1 MVNSLLRNK
10 HKNKRWDTKDI
21 PNLKGK
27 TALITGSNSG
37 LGFYT
42 AKALAEK
49 NCHVILACRTLEK
62 SIITKNKLQKLIPQA
77 QLSTIEIELAN
88 FNSVSSKCNQISSD
102 YENLDLLI
110 NNAGIMHPPKT
121 LNSQGYELQFAVNH
135 LSHMLLTLKLIP
147 LLEKVKNS
155 RIVTVTSLAQFLGK
169 LGWKNLKAEDY
180 YNKQE
185 SYATSK
191 LANIMF
197 ALELSHK
204 LKAKDILSLAAHPGI
219 AKTNLFNAQRPNPSR
234 IEKFS
239 LELFSPIFQSAEMGA
254 LPQLYAA
261 TSNKVKSGDHY
272 GPKFNFRGYP
282 KLTKTS
288 TAALNSFE
296 RKILWNK
303 SLEIIGKFI

>member
-1 MVNSLLRNK
+1 MINALLKNTNK
-10 HKNKRWDTKDI
+10 KWDTKNI
-21 PNLKGK
+21 PNLEGK
-27 TALITGSNSG
+27 TALITGCNSG

-49 NCHVILACRTLEK
+49 NCHVILSCRTSEK
-62 SIITKNKLQKLIPQA
+62 SITTKNKLQKLIPA
-77 QLSTIEIELAN
+77 AKLSTVEIEMAD
-88 FNSVSSKCNQISSD
+88 FNNVSIKCDQISNE
-102 YENLDLLI
+102 YESLDLLI

-121 LNSQGYELQFAVNH
+121 LNSQGYEIQFAVNH

-147 LLEKVKNS
+147 LLEKIKNS
-155 RIVTVTSLAQFLGK
+155 RIVTVTSLAQFFGK
-169 LGWKNLKAEDY
+169 IGWKNLKAENY

-197 ALELSHK
+197 ALELSHN
-204 LKAKDILSLAAHPGI
+204 LKEKNILSLAAHPGI
-219 AKTNLFNAQRPNPSR
+219 ARTNLFNAQRPNPSR

-261 TSNKVKSGDHY
+261 ASNSVKSGEHY
-272 GPKFNFRGYP
+272 GPQFNFRGYP
-282 KLTKTS
+282 KLSKTTS
-288 TAALNSFE
+288 VALNTTE
-296 RKILWNK
+296 RKNLWNK
-303 SLEIIGKFI
+303 SLEIIKDFI

>member
-1 MVNSLLRNK
+1 MINSPLSNV
-10 HKNKRWDTKDI
+10 HKNWDTKYI
-21 PNLKGK
+21 PNLEGK

-37 LGFYT
+37 LGYFT

-62 SIITKNKLQKLIPQA
+62 SFATKNKLQNLIPKA
-77 QLSTIEIELAN
+77 KLSTVEIEMAD
-88 FNSVSSKCNQISSD
+88 FNNVSSKCNQISNE

-121 LNSQGYELQFAVNH
+121 LNSQGYEIQFAVNH

-147 LLEKVKNS
+147 LLEKIKNS
-155 RIVTVTSLAQFLGK
+155 RIVTVTSLAQFFGK
-169 LGWKNLKAEDY
+169 VGWKNLKAEDY

-185 SYATSK
+185 SYANSK

-197 ALELSHK
+197 ALELSQK
-204 LKAKDILSLAAHPGI
+204 LEEKNILSLAAHPGI
-219 AKTNLFNAQRPNPSR
+219 AKTNLFKAQRPNPSR
-234 IEKFS
+234 FEKIS

-261 TSNKVKSGDHY
+261 TVNTVKSGDHY
-272 GPKFNFRGYP
+272 GPKFKFRGYP
-282 KLTKTS
+282 KLSETS
-288 TAALNSFE
+288 AAALNIIE
-296 RKILWNK
+296 RKKLWNK
-303 SLEIIGKFI
+303 SFEIIQQFI

>member
-1 MVNSLLRNK
+1 MISSLLSNANK
-10 HKNKRWDTKDI
+10 NWDTKYI
-21 PNLKGK
+21 PNLEGK

-49 NCHVILACRTLEK
+49 NCHVILACRSIEK
-62 SIITKNKLQKLIPQA
+62 SITTKNKLQKFIPQA
-77 QLSTIEIELAN
+77 QLSTLGMEMAD
-88 FNSVSSKCNQISSD
+88 FNDVSNKCNQLID
-102 YENLDLLI
+102 EYENLDLLI

-121 LNSQGYELQFAVNH
+121 LNSQGYEIQFAVNH

-147 LLEKVKNS
+147 LLEKIRNS
-155 RIVTVTSLAQFLGK
+155 RIVTVTSLAQFFGK
-169 LGWKNLKAEDY
+169 VGWKNLKAEDY

-197 ALELSHK
+197 ALELVEK
-204 LKAKDILSLAAHPGI
+204 LKEKKILSLAAHPGI
-219 AKTNLFNAQRPNPSR
+219 AKTNLFTAQRPNPSK

-239 LELFSPIFQSAEMGA
+239 LEFFSPIFQSAKMGS

-261 TSNKVKSGDHY
+261 TSSKVKSGDHY

-282 KLTKTS
+282 KLSKTS
-288 TAALNSFE
+288 PIALNTNE
-296 RKILWNK
+296 RKSLWNK
-303 SLEIIGKFI
+303 SLEIIQEFI

>member
-1 MVNSLLRNK
+1 MIYSLLNNHEK
-10 HKNKRWDTKDI
+10 WDTKNI
-21 PNLKGK
+21 PNLEGK

-37 LGFYT
+37 LGYYT

-49 NCHVILACRTLEK
+49 NCHIILLCRTQEK
-62 SIITKNKLQKLIPQA
+62 SIDTKNKLQKLIPQA
-77 QLSTIEIELAN
+77 QLSTIGMEMAD
-88 FNSVSSKCNQISSD
+88 FNDVSSKCDQISNEFD
-102 YENLDLLI
+102 KLDLLI

-121 LNSQGYELQFAVNH
+121 LNSQGYEIQFAVNH

-147 LLEKVKNS
+147 LLEKIKNS
-155 RIVTVTSLAQFLGK
+155 RIVTVTSLAQFFGK
-169 LGWKNLKAEDY
+169 VGWKNLKAEDY

-197 ALELSHK
+197 ALELSQK
-204 LKAKDILSLAAHPGI
+204 LEEKDILSLAAHPGI

-261 TSNKVKSGDHY
+261 TSKSVKSGDHY

-282 KLTKTS
+282 KLSKTS
-288 TAALNSFE
+288 SEALNVAE
-296 RKILWNK
+296 RKSLWNK
-303 SLEIIGKFI
+303 SLEIISEFI

>member
-1 MVNSLLRNK
+1 MIYSLLK
-10 HKNKRWDTKDI
+10 DHEKWDTKNI
-21 PNLKGK
+21 PNLEGK

-37 LGFYT
+37 LGYYT

-49 NCHVILACRTLEK
+49 NCHIILLCRTQEK
-62 SIITKNKLQKLIPQA
+62 SINTKNKLQKLIPQA
-77 QLSTIEIELAN
+77 QLSTIGMEMAD
-88 FNSVSSKCNQISSD
+88 FNDVSSKCDQISNEFD
-102 YENLDLLI
+102 KLDLLI

-121 LNSQGYELQFAVNH
+121 LNSQGYEIQFAVNH

-147 LLEKVKNS
+147 LLEKIKNS
-155 RIVTVTSLAQFLGK
+155 RVVTVTSLAQFFGK
-169 LGWKNLKAEDY
+169 VGWKNLKAENY

-197 ALELSHK
+197 ALELSNK
-204 LKAKDILSLAAHPGI
+204 LEEKDILSLAAHPGI

-239 LELFSPIFQSAEMGA
+239 LDLFSPIFQSAEMGA

-261 TSNKVKSGDHY
+261 TSKSVKSGDHY

-282 KLTKTS
+282 KLSKTS
-288 TAALNSFE
+288 SEALNVTE

-303 SLEIIGKFI
+303 SLDIIQEFI

>member
-1 MVNSLLRNK
+1 MFNSLLRDTHN
-10 HKNKRWDTKDI
+10 NWDTKYI
-21 PNLKGK
+21 PNLEGK

-49 NCHVILACRTLEK
+49 NCHVILSCRTLEK
-62 SIITKNKLQKLIPQA
+62 SITTKNKLLKLIPQA
-77 QLSTIEIELAN
+77 QLSTSEMEMAD
-88 FNSVSSKCNQISSD
+88 FNNVSTECDQI
-102 YENLDLLI
+102 YEKFDNLDLLI

-121 LNSQGYELQFAVNH
+121 LNSQGYEIQFAVNH

-147 LLEKVKNS
+147 LLEKIKNS
-155 RIVTVTSLAQFLGK
+155 RIVTVTSLAQFFGK
-169 LGWKNLKAEDY
+169 LGWKNLKAENY

-185 SYATSK
+185 SYANSK

-197 ALELSHK
+197 ALELSQK
-204 LKAKDILSLAAHPGI
+204 IEGKNILSIAAHPGI

-234 IEKFS
+234 IEKLS
-239 LELFSPIFQSAEMGA
+239 LDFFSPVFQSAEMGA

-261 TSNKVKSGDHY
+261 TSNSVKSGDHY

-282 KLTKTS
+282 KLSKTS
-288 TAALNSFE
+288 PAALNNIE
-296 RKILWNK
+296 RKKLWNK
-303 SLEIIGKFI
+303 SLEIIQEFI

>member
-1 MVNSLLRNK
+1 MINSLL
-10 HKNKRWDTKDI
+10 KNTDENWDAKFI
-21 PNLKGK
+21 PDLEGK

-37 LGFYT
+37 LGYYT

-49 NCHVILACRTLEK
+49 NCHVILLCRTLEK
-62 SIITKNKLQKLIPQA
+62 SIATKNKLLKLIPQA
-77 QLSTIEIELAN
+77 KLSTIGMEMAN
-88 FNSVSSKCNQISSD
+88 FNNVSSKCDQISNE

-121 LNSQGYELQFAVNH
+121 LNSQGYEIQFAVNH

-147 LLEKVKNS
+147 LLEKIKNS
-155 RIVTVTSLAQFLGK
+155 RIITVTSLAQFFGK
-169 LGWKNLKAEDY
+169 VGWKNLKAENY

-197 ALELSHK
+197 ALELSK
-204 LKAKDILSLAAHPGI
+204 KFAEKNILSLAAHPGI

-234 IEKFS
+234 IEKLS
-239 LELFSPIFQSAEMGA
+239 LGLFSPIFQSAEMGA

-261 TSNKVKSGDHY
+261 TSSKVKNGDHY

-282 KLTKTS
+282 KLSKTS
-288 TAALNSFE
+288 PLALNTNE
-296 RKILWNK
+296 RKNLWNK
-303 SLEIIGKFI
+303 SLEIIQEFI

>member
-1 MVNSLLRNK
+1 MIDSLLNNANK
-10 HKNKRWDTKDI
+10 NWETKYI
-21 PNLKGK
+21 PNLEGK

-37 LGFYT
+37 LGYWT

-62 SIITKNKLQKLIPQA
+62 SNTTKNKLQKLIPHA
-77 QLSTIEIELAN
+77 QLSTIEIELAD
-88 FNSVSSKCNQISSD
+88 FNNVSNKCEQISNE
-102 YENLDLLI
+102 YEKLDLLI

-121 LNSQGYELQFAVNH
+121 LNSQGYEIQFAVNH

-147 LLEKVKNS
+147 LLEKIKHS
-155 RIVTVTSLAQFLGK
+155 RIVTVTSLAQFFGK
-169 LGWKNLKAEDY
+169 VGWKNLRAENY

-185 SYATSK
+185 SYANSK

-197 ALELSHK
+197 ALELSEK
-204 LKAKDILSLAAHPGI
+204 LKENNILSLAAHPGI
-219 AKTNLFNAQRPNPSR
+219 AKTNLFNAQRPNPSK

-239 LELFSPIFQSAEMGA
+239 LELFSPIFQSAQMGA

-261 TSNKVKSGDHY
+261 TSNSVKSGDHY

-282 KLTKTS
+282 KLSKTS
-288 TAALNSFE
+288 PAALNTNE
-296 RKILWNK
+296 RKNLWNK
-303 SLEIIGKFI
+303 SLEIIKEFI